1 MEDSAAVLAELGK
14 RYADGEQDHL
24 DGLSVA
30 YDNWRFNVRVS
41 NTEPVMRLNV
51 ETRGDKELMAAKTEE
66 LLAIIGGEE
75 A

>member
-1 MEDSAAVLAELGK
+1 M
-14 RYADGEQDHL
+14 
-24 DGLSVA
+24 A
-30 YDNWRFNVRVS
+30 YDKWRFNVRVS

-75 A
+75 AQTCYNGASESPCVLRIKRTRDND

>member
-1 MEDSAAVLAELGK
+1 M
-14 RYADGEQDHL
+14 
-24 DGLSVA
+24 A
-30 YDNWRFNVRVS
+30 YDTWRFNGRVS

>member
-1 MEDSAAVLAELGK
+1 MAERGK

-30 YDNWRFNVRVS
+30 YDTWRFNVRVS

-51 ETRGDKELMAAKTEE
+51 ETKGDKELLAAKTTE